1 MKPAAAGTGRKWRWS
16 RAGLLRWL
24 ARWLRWRSIPAWLE
38 PEETGPGPGYSK
50 EALKELIERKRQND
64 FVRKREFEHLRRLR
78 RREPVATTET
88 DRFTSFQS
96 SLASSDLRNRAATI
110 RKINEIEAQM
120 SRQWLGGE
128 KDAVA
133 GSMPASAVGR
143 GHARAA
149 QAAPV
154 PPRTDSAPSKGASDA
169 SAQAPWPRARAD
181 DAVEPLSTFF
191 GADSGDASKASAP
204 PSAPDLD
211 GMAALSGLAYDRS
224 APPSEDDGH
233 VWNDANPSALPGLPA
248 QPVPSPALN
257 SVGTS
262 ASAWPAVPM
271 PADPGREAWRASRL
285 GGPAGL
291 GGVGTV
297 GGGWRGGVLPQ
308 LGASAARA
316 IFARP
321 LPPPAPDHLADPDLE
336 DAAIRYANGDHEGAA
351 RSLHAALES
360 ALEAA
365 AQAPQIAASSV
376 LQALVRAAHGGK
388 APPPQLVE
396 TWLLACV
403 DLARATGQQAE
414 YERVARDWQQRYA
427 PVYTHL
433 AACPVPRWFSIPDR
447 VGPGKGA
454 VRLHRPALPA
464 VRAPD
469 WRSPARLDAPAALAL
484 QAKSSAMFVPSDV
497 PPVVDDST
505 AALVLDW
512 QALRVIAVEAV
523 PVLARLFSQWCEAP
537 ASASLGLV
545 FRGPTS
551 LERALLALTHGAG
564 VQAQAS
570 AAEWRLRMDALRL
583 MRLRDAFELA
593 ALDYGVTHE
602 TQAPAWQEPLA
613 VCLLRGPSDPLEAE
627 AEDIRANWDTMEGS
641 AWNGETLPGV
651 SLDRDAL
658 GTLDV
663 WIGSGA
669 DVVEPPVEGSAA
681 QPVRVDLYGEIV
693 GDATEVLAKLAKAIA
708 GRTHMVVS
716 CTDLIRVDFPA
727 AGGLLNWAAE
737 QQAQGRQVQLRD
749 VHRLVAAFFNVIGI
763 SEHARV
769 VPRSD

>member
-1 MKPAAAGTGRKWRWS
+1 MKPAPEGTGRKWRW
-16 RAGLLRWL
+16 RQAGLVRWL
-24 ARWLRWRSIPAWLE
+24 IRCLRWRSVPAWLE
-38 PEETGPGPGYSK
+38 LEETGPGPGYSK

-78 RREPVATTET
+78 RREPVAPAET

-133 GSMPASAVGR
+133 GPMPASAVAR

-149 QAAPV
+149 QATPV
-154 PPRTDSAPSKGASDA
+154 PRADSTPPTSASDA

-191 GADSGDASKASAP
+191 GADSGGDASQASEP

-211 GMAALSGLAYDRS
+211 GMAASPGAAYDRS
-224 APPSEDDGH
+224 AHPSEDDGH
-233 VWNDANPSALPGLPA
+233 VWNDANPSALTDLSA
-248 QPVPSPALN
+248 QPEPSPALN

-291 GGVGTV
+291 GGAGGL

-308 LGASAARA
+308 LGVSAARA

-321 LPPPAPDHLADPDLE
+321 VPPPAPDHLADPDLE

-360 ALEAA
+360 ALEVA
-365 AQAPQIAASSV
+365 AQAPQVASSSV
-376 LQALVRAAHGGK
+376 LQALVRAAQAGK
-388 APPPQLVE
+388 APPPPQLVE

-403 DLARATGQQAE
+403 DLARATGLQAE
-414 YERVARDWQQRYA
+414 YERVARDWTQRFA

-454 VRLHRPALPA
+454 VRLHRPASPA

-469 WRSPARLDAPAALAL
+469 WRSPARLDVQAALEL
-484 QAKSSAMFVPSDV
+484 QAKSAAMFVPAGA
-497 PPVVDDST
+497 PPLMDEST

-512 QALRVIAVEAV
+512 QALRLIAVDAV
-523 PVLARLFSQWCEAP
+523 PVLARLFTQWCEAP
-537 ASASLGLV
+537 ESASLGLV

-551 LERALLALTHGAG
+551 LERALLALTHGVG
-564 VQAQAS
+564 AS
-570 AAEWRLRMDALRL
+570 ASALHWRLRMDALRL

-602 TQAPAWQEPLA
+602 TQAPAWQEPLS
-613 VCLLRGPSDPLEAE
+613 VCLLQGPSDPMEAE
-627 AEDIRANWDTMEGS
+627 AEDIRANWDALEGP
-641 AWNGETLPGV
+641 AWNGEAMPGV

-663 WIGSGA
+663 WIGGGA
-669 DVVEPPVEGSAA
+669 EASDPPGEGSAT

-693 GDATEVLAKLAKAIA
+693 GDATEVLSKLAKAIA

-727 AGGLLNWAAE
+727 AGGLLNWVAE